1 MTLDLATVGGW
12 VFSVITAGI
21 AYKAAVRKHSETTK
35 DSDKSIYVAAVTN
48 ERAKWREELRKSVA
62 EFCMLSIESTP
73 NVPKLLQMKID
84 IILRL
89 NPRANDPA
97 LTQKHKFDHE
107 IKESV
112 NAIFAA
118 AKTSNSQVILDQV
131 MKLEGSTQDLLK
143 QEWEKSKTEAFAGKV
158 K

>member
-1 MTLDLATVGGW
+1 MAFDWATAGGW

-21 AYKAAVRKHSETTK
+21 AYKAAVRKHFETTK
-35 DSDKSIYVAAVTN
+35 DSDKSIFVASVTN
-48 ERAKWREELRKSVA
+48 ERAKWRGELRKSVA
-62 EFCMLSIESTP
+62 EFCMLSIESSP
-73 NVPKLLQMKID
+73 NIPKLLQLKVD

-97 LTQKHKFDHE
+97 LIQKHKFDHE
-107 IKESV
+107 IRESV

-118 AKTSNSQVILDQV
+118 AKTSNSQAIHDQV
-131 MKLEGSTQDLLK
+131 VKLEGSAQELLK
-143 QEWEKSKTEAFAGKV
+143 QEWEKSKAEALAGKV

>member
-1 MTLDLATVGGW
+1 MGIELATVGGW
-12 VFSVITAGI
+12 IFSVITAGI

-62 EFCMLSIESTP
+62 EFCMLSIESSP
-73 NVPKLLQMKID
+73 NIQKLLQLKIG

-97 LTQKHKFDHE
+97 FIERHKFDHE
-107 IKESV
+107 IRESV
-112 NAIFAA
+112 NTIFAA

-131 MKLEGSTQDLLK
+131 NKLESSAQELLK
-143 QEWEKSKTEAFAGKV
+143 QEWEKSKAEALSGKV

>member
-1 MTLDLATVGGW
+1 MIDFATIGAL

-62 EFCMLSIESTP
+62 EFCMLSIESSP
-73 NVPKLLQMKID
+73 NIPKLLQLRID

-97 LTQKHKFDHE
+97 LIQKHKFDHD
-107 IKESV
+107 IKEAV
-112 NAIFAA
+112 TTIFAA
-118 AKTSNSQVILDQV
+118 AKTLNSQVILDQILI
-131 MKLEGSTQDLLK
+131 LETSTQELLK
-143 QEWEKSKTEAFAGKV
+143 QEWEKSKSEAFAGKV